1 MEPSMAKPVS
11 GPTPS
16 EPLAEM
22 LVRRENLRSRL
33 AEEGVT
39 IHVPV
44 SGGQWEPPAVP
55 FPVSA
60 DELSEMVVRL
70 RRGDL

>member
-1 MEPSMAKPVS
+1 MSMAAPDS
-11 GPTPS
+11 TPND
-16 EPLAEM
+16 PMAE
-22 LVRRENLRSRL
+22 VQARREELRRRL
-33 AEEGVT
+33 AEQGVT
-39 IHVPV
+39 IHLPVP
-44 SGGQWEPPAVP
+44 GKQWEPPADP